1 MKAYSKSFPR
11 IIRDRVRQKIRSLR
25 DKSVRTVT
33 VPSRASKKPLWRF
46 SEDGRVSFFRNRR
59 RPLPEPDFRSVADAL
74 NHALE
79 HPGTIRFPFGIN
91 GAESAGVHAVPAD
104 AMPSGSVWFLGDV
117 HGDYPALLA
126 SCAWILNRDPD
137 AVLCFCG
144 DIIDRGPDSLNC
156 VLYVLDMLL
165 RRRPGKVLW
174 LRGNHEDALKFDDEE
189 GCFRSGVKPAGF
201 ADLLNGH
208 AEYAAFGRDLL
219 RFVRLLPSAVFLPDG
234 LLFTHAGVPM
244 GDLLPKLASV
254 QDMNQSKVLLDFCW
268 VRIEPDKEYK
278 KVSRVSRGVSAGRVN
293 IDEFFLKCEGLGI
306 RANRIVAGHEHP
318 ENGFARFEGLSEQD
332 GPRYPRCQ
340 CLKSALI
347 LHGSAI
353 AESGPG
359 DAQPFAV
366 ARYREN
372 ETPEV
377 RSLYFKPSVFDT
389 LY

>member
-1 MKAYSKSFPR
+1 M
-11 IIRDRVRQKIRSLR
+11 
-25 DKSVRTVT
+25 
-33 VPSRASKKPLWRF
+33 
-46 SEDGRVSFFRNRR
+46 
-59 RPLPEPDFRSVADAL
+59 
-74 NHALE
+74 
-79 HPGTIRFPFGIN
+79 
-91 GAESAGVHAVPAD
+91 
-104 AMPSGSVWFLGDV
+104 
-117 HGDYPALLA
+117 
-126 SCAWILNRDPD
+126 
-137 AVLCFCG
+137 LCFCG
-144 DIIDRGPDSLNC
+144 DIIDRGPDSLKC
-156 VLYVLDMLL
+156 VLYILDMLL
-165 RRRPGKVLW
+165 RRPGKVLW

-219 RFVRLLPSAVFLPDG
+219 RFIRLLPSAVFLPDG

-306 RANRIVAGHEHP
+306 RANQIVAGHEHP

-359 DAQPFAV
+359 DTQPFAV

-377 RSLYFKPSVFDT
+377 RSLYFKPSVFDA

>member
-1 MKAYSKSFPR
+1 MKAYSRSFPR

-33 VPSRASKKPLWRF
+33 VPSSASKKPLWRF
-46 SEDGRVSFFRNRR
+46 AEDGRVSFFRNRP
-59 RPLPEPDFRSVADAL
+59 RPLPEPDFRSVSDAL
-74 NHALE
+74 NAALE
-79 HPGTIRFPFGIN
+79 RPETIRFPFGIN
-91 GAESAGVHAVPAD
+91 GADSAGVHVVPAD

-126 SCAWILNRDPD
+126 SCAYVFGKDPD

-144 DIIDRGPDSLNC
+144 DIIDRGPDSLKC

-174 LRGNHEDALKFDDEE
+174 LRGNHEDALKFDEEE
-189 GCFRSGVKPAGF
+189 GHFRSTVKPAGF

-219 RFVRLLPSAVFLPDG
+219 RFFRLLPSAVFLPDG

-359 DAQPFAV
+359 DTQPFAV

-377 RSLYFKPSVFDT
+377 RSLYFKQSVFNT